1 MPRLK
6 IICLAHPATWNDLKS
21 QAEAMRKKL
30 LELNVSNVSW
40 LELNKEPGS
49 RVGIYKVEKLD
60 GKDCILVH
68 FVSESEIDEGHPS
81 IERILSKEG
90 CLPENTKI
98 PNPVPRASKGL
109 LFFDLNEGV
118 CYWYSPGTPIPEEKT
133 LDMLA
138 LLEKDT
144 GIPSQTLRLFEWKEE
159 TVTEVT
165 EVVRQ
170 HGYDPYK
177 VKADLDTVTVTAEGD
192 LERNERWKRLEGALE
207 RGEWR
212 TVAYVKSGKEGI
224 FVFGMTRRFRKSI
237 SIPESG
243 VELTPAQLY
252 EKILEIRELIEKA
265 LGCSI
270 REYRFPERIS
280 TLSKFVR

>member
-21 QAEAMRKKL
+21 QVEAMKKKL
-30 LELNVSNVSW
+30 LELNGSKVSW
-40 LELNKEPGS
+40 LKLDKELGS
-49 RVGIYKVEKLD
+49 RIGIYKIEKLD
-60 GKDCILVH
+60 EKDCILAH
-68 FVSESEIDEGHPS
+68 FVSESKIDEGYPC

-98 PNPVPRASKGL
+98 PAPVPRASKGL

-133 LDMLA
+133 LDVLV
-138 LLEKDT
+138 LLEKDA
-144 GIPSQTLRLFEWKEE
+144 GVPSQTLRLFEWKEE
-159 TVTEVT
+159 TVAEVT

-170 HGYDPYK
+170 HGYEPYK

-192 LERNERWKRLEGALE
+192 LDGNEQWKRLEGALE
-207 RGEWR
+207 RNEWK
-212 TVAYVKSGKEGI
+212 TVAYVKSSKDGI
-224 FVFGMTRRFRKSI
+224 FIFGMTRRFRKSI
-237 SIPESG
+237 SIPEFG
-243 VELTPAQLY
+243 VDLTPVQLF

-265 LGCSI
+265 LGCGI
-270 REYRFPERIS
+270 REYRFPEPIS
-280 TLSKFVR
+280 TLSKFV